1 MTEDSVVQVATR
13 GVTIKSPQEVIAM
26 RRAGAVVATVLELL
40 RGAVTPGM
48 QTRDLDAL
56 AAAELKRLG
65 AQPAFLG
72 YRGFPATV
80 CISLNEEI
88 VHGIPGPRE
97 IREGDLLKMDMGA
110 IVDGL
115 YGDSAITVGVGRVTE
130 AAQALIDTTREA
142 LEAGIRAVGPGV
154 RLGDVG
160 AVIQGY
166 AEERGYSVVREY
178 VGHGIGRRLHEDPPV
193 PNYGAPGRG
202 LPLRPGMAIAIEP
215 MVNVGTWR
223 TRVLADDWTVVT
235 ADGELS
241 AHFEHTMLVTESGV
255 EVLTAR

>member
-1 MTEDSVVQVATR
+1 MTEDSVIQVATK
-13 GVTIKSPQEVIAM
+13 GVTVKSPQEIVAM
-26 RRAGAVVATVLELL
+26 RQAGTIVAAVLDLL
-40 RGAVTPGM
+40 RGVVTPGM
-48 QTRDLDAL
+48 RTKELDAL

-72 YRGFPATV
+72 YRGFPATI

-97 IREGDLLKMDMGA
+97 IQEGDLLKMDMGA

-115 YGDSAITVGVGRVTE
+115 YGDAAITVGVGRISD
-130 AAQALIDTTREA
+130 AAQVLIDTTRES
-142 LEAGIRAVGPGV
+142 LEAGIQTVGPGV

-160 AVIQGY
+160 AAIQAY

-178 VGHGIGRRLHEDPPV
+178 VGHGIGRRLHEDPSV
-193 PNYGAPGRG
+193 PNYGTPGRG
-202 LPLRPGMAIAIEP
+202 LPLRPGMAIAVEP

-223 TRVLADDWTVVT
+223 TQVLADDWTVVT
-235 ADGELS
+235 ADGQLS

>member
-13 GVTIKSPQEVIAM
+13 GVTVKSPQEVIAM
-26 RRAGAVVATVLELL
+26 RQAGAVVAAVLELL

-48 QTRDLDAL
+48 RTRDLDAL

-115 YGDSAITVGVGRVTE
+115 YGDAAITVGVGRITE
-130 AAQALIDTTREA
+130 ASQALIDTTRES
-142 LEAGIRAVGPGV
+142 LEAGIQAVGPGV

-160 AVIQGY
+160 AAIQRY
-166 AEERGYSVVREY
+166 AEGRGYSVVREY
-178 VGHGIGRRLHEDPPV
+178 VGHGIGRRLHEDPSV
-193 PNYGAPGRG
+193 PNYGTPGRG
-202 LPLRPGMAIAIEP
+202 LPLRAGMAIAIEP